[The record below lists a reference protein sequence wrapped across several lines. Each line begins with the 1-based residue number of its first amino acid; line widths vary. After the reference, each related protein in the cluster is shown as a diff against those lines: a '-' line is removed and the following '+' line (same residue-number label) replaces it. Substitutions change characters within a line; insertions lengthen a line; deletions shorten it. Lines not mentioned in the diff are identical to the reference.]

1 MVKNLPTSAGDTGLI
16 PGQGTKIPT
25 TRGTTKPMRA
35 ATTEP
40 TPQLEKSPHS
50 ATKML
55 RAAMKIP
62 HTTTKTLPSQLS
74 IFVKKEEKKKVNVNK
89 TDS

>member
-1 MVKNLPTSAGDTGLI
+1 MVKNLPTSAGDTGST

-25 TRGTTKPMRA
+25 SRGTTEPTRA

-50 ATKML
+50 ATKDPTCSNEDPT
-55 RAAMKIP
+55 R
-62 HTTTKTLPSQLS
+62 HS
-74 IFVKKEEKKKVNVNK
+74 
-89 TDS
+89 